1 MSEDIV
7 GTDSELFEF
16 EDFDLL
22 NISKETELYWRQPER
37 SLIHNAI
44 SCVISMRIPFKKS
57 REIRQKIYTSIGKE
71 GKVEITRDNFKFKDK
86 TLLSYGLSNEQ
97 IRIIREILN
106 NDIKTIKDLTKI
118 KGIGIWTVKAIKILM
133 NVDPDISLEQ
143 DYYIRNNL
151 TLLYGY
157 KKVMTETEARK
168 ILQTWRGNRTQI
180 SYMLWRLKPE
190 GIMKIF
196 EEQKLDKYDFIGYDR
211 DEEKKEERE
220 DRERR

>member
-1 MSEDIV
+1 MSENIV
-7 GTDSELFEF
+7 GTDREIFEF

-71 GKVEITRDNFKFKDK
+71 GKVEITKDNFKFKDK
-86 TLLSYGLSNEQ
+86 TLISYGLSNEQ
-97 IRIIREILN
+97 VRIIREILN
-106 NDIKTIKDLTKI
+106 NDINTIKDLTKI
-118 KGIGIWTVKAIKILM
+118 KGIGIWTLKAIKILM

-157 KKVMTETEARK
+157 KKVMTETETKK
-168 ILQTWRGNRTQI
+168 ILQTWKGYRTQI

-190 GIMKIF
+190 GILKILA
-196 EEQKLDKYDFIGYDR
+196 EQKLNKYDFIGYNN
-211 DEEKKEERE
+211 DEEKKEELE
-220 DRERR
+220 DRR